1 MNKKVKKAYREKY
14 KEIHGKY
21 PEARFMPGNGTG
33 KMPHISLKD
42 GKITNQKGAF
52 GKVKVQP
59 TFDPNETNKMRFDK
73 IKTLARKKVESKS
86 RIANM
91 TRGLLTKVLG
101 E

>member
-14 KEIHGKY
+14 KEIYGEY
-21 PEARFMPGNGTG
+21 PEARFVPGDGTG
-33 KMPHISLKD
+33 RMPHISRKD

-52 GKVKVQP
+52 GKVNVQP

-73 IKTLARKKVESKS
+73 RKALAKKKIESKT

-91 TRGLLTKVLG
+91 TKGLLTKVLG